1 MTPHYW
7 RIAIPVPLRR
17 LFDYLPPYDDAQ
29 PPQRGAR
36 VRVTFGKR
44 DVIGVFWDVVDKTDV
59 PLNKLQAVRAVLE
72 RESLLS
78 PSLLQLAEFSAQYY
92 LHPLGDVLALSF
104 PTLLRSVDAP
114 KPDRLPAFRLVSDI
128 ADEKVTP
135 LQRAPRQ
142 RALLQFMQARGGS
155 ALKAELL
162 DAGFVDAQWRA
173 LIKLGALEK
182 CELDVDKTPSAVKPR
197 PSELALND
205 AQQAAVT
212 AISQTPAFAAFLLHG
227 VTGSGK
233 TEVYLRAIE
242 AVLAREQQA
251 LILVPEIGLTPQTEA
266 RFKARFGDH
275 IAVVHSALTDRQR
288 WLAWE
293 AARQRQ
299 VRVIIGTRSALFVP
313 FANLGLIIVD
323 EEHDVSFKQQDGFR
337 YHARDLAVYRAQLE
351 KVPVVLGSATPSL
364 ESLRNVAQKRYTALT
379 LPQRAG
385 DAQLPTMR
393 CIDLRQQTLDEGIS
407 PPLLQAMRK
416 HLQAQGQVLLFLNR
430 RGFAPTLMCHAC
442 GYVAQCKRCDAR
454 YTLHKKINRLRCH
467 HCTSEAPVPTQCPQ
481 CQANNWLSLGQGTER
496 IEAALARHFPEQAIA
511 RIDRDTSRGRDA
523 MAQWHTAIRAGRY
536 QILLGTQMLA
546 KGHDFPDVTLS
557 ALLDVDSALFA
568 TDFRAPERLAQLVTQ
583 VAGRAG
589 RGLKAGEVLLQTH
602 QPEHPLMQALLGG
615 GYDPWSQAALTD
627 RDAHGLPPYQSH
639 VLLRAEAGKADAAQ
653 ALLRR
658 FKQALANDARLSVF
672 GPIPAPMPLRAGRF
686 RFQLLF
692 ESSERRLAPQLL
704 APLLREAESWPE
716 ARAARWSVD
725 VDPVDMM

>member
-1 MTPHYW
+1 MSNYW

-36 VRVTFGKR
+36 VRVPFGKR
-44 DVIGVFWDVVDKTDV
+44 DVIGVFWEVVPHTEV

-78 PSLLQLAEFSAQYY
+78 PSLLQLAEFAASYY
-92 LHPLGDVLALSF
+92 LHPLGEVLSLSF
-104 PTLLRSVDAP
+104 PTLLRTVDAP
-114 KPDRLPAFRLVSDI
+114 KPDRMPAYRLIDVDEHI
-128 ADEKVTP
+128 ALEK
-135 LQRAPRQ
+135 LQRAHRQ
-142 RALLQFMQARGGS
+142 RALWQFMRERGGVV
-155 ALKAELL
+155 LQAELE
-162 DAGFVDAQWRA
+162 DAGFVAAQWRA
-173 LIKLGALEK
+173 LVKA
-182 CELDVDKTPSAVKPR
+182 ELASRTEIETDKTPAAVIVKAT
-197 PSELALND
+197 ELQLND
-205 AQQAAVT
+205 AQQAAIT
-212 AISQTPAFAAFLLHG
+212 AVSSAPHFAPFLLHG

-242 AVLAREQQA
+242 AVLARSQQA

-293 AARQRQ
+293 AARKQQ
-299 VRVIIGTRSALFVP
+299 VQVVIGTRSALFVP
-313 FANLGLIIVD
+313 FARLGLIIVD
-323 EEHDVSFKQQDGFR
+323 EEHDMSFKQQEGFR

-364 ESLRNVAQKRYTALT
+364 ESLRNVNQKRYPLLH
-379 LPQRAG
+379 LPERAG
-385 DAQLPTMR
+385 AAQLPIMR
-393 CIDLRQQTLDEGIS
+393 CIDLRQQTVDEGLS
-407 PPLLQAMRK
+407 PPLLHAMRT
-416 HLQAQGQVLLFLNR
+416 HLHNGGQVLLFLNR

-442 GYVAQCKRCDAR
+442 GFVAKCKRCDAHF
-454 YTLHKKINRLRCH
+454 TLHKKINRLRCH
-467 HCTSEAPVPTQCPQ
+467 HCTSEATVPANCPQ
-481 CQANNWLSLGQGTER
+481 CQASSWLSLGQGTER
-496 IEAALARHFPEQAIA
+496 IEAVLQRHFPNENIA

-523 MAQWHTAIRAGRY
+523 MARWHEAIRAGRY
-536 QILLGTQMLA
+536 RILLGTQMLA

-589 RGLKAGEVLLQTH
+589 RGQKAGEVLLQTH
-602 QPEHPLMQALLGG
+602 QPDHPLMQALLQG

-627 RDAHGLPPYQSH
+627 REAHGLPPFQSH
-639 VLLRAEAGKADAAQ
+639 VLLRAEAGKSDAAQ

-658 FKQALANDARLSVF
+658 FKQQLPADARLTVY
-672 GPIPAPMPLRAGRF
+672 GPIPAPMALRAGRH
-686 RFQLLF
+686 RFQLLL
-692 ESSERRLAPQLL
+692 ESSERRLASQLL
-704 APLLREAESWPE
+704 APLLRDAENWPE

-725 VDPVDMM
+725 VDPQDMM